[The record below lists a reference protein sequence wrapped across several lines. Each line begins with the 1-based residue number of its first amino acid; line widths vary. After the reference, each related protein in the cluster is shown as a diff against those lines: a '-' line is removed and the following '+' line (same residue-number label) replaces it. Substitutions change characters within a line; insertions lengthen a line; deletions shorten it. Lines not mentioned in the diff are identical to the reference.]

1 MAIRLHFETDG
12 SMGVVTVRSAGA
24 AKDAGTPLFEMSP
37 RMGDDLS
44 YLVSFDPRN
53 GGLKLGDSRS
63 AVVAEIE
70 LQSIDGNV
78 AIKIDPKLTMLSD
91 QAGTMTATVG
101 NGKLKVS
108 GTTIGSGAS
117 PRPRTPGHEVN

>member
-1 MAIRLHFETDG
+1 MALRLHFETDG
-12 SMGVVTVRSAGA
+12 TMGTIAVRSAGA
-24 AKDAGTPLFEMSP
+24 AKNAGTPLFEMTP

-53 GGLKLGDSRS
+53 GGLKLGESHS
-63 AVVAEIE
+63 AIVAEIE

-78 AIKIDPKLTMLSD
+78 TISIDPELTMLSD
-91 QAGTMTATVG
+91 PAGATTATVG

-117 PRPRTPGHEVN
+117 PRPRTPGREVN